1 MKWKHQKKIL
11 YLDYRSKTESFVKN
25 NFWLFSKFIF
35 RFLSLITQ
43 QKLINNNEIEIL
55 MKSI

>member
-1 MKWKHQKKIL
+1 MKTSEKIL